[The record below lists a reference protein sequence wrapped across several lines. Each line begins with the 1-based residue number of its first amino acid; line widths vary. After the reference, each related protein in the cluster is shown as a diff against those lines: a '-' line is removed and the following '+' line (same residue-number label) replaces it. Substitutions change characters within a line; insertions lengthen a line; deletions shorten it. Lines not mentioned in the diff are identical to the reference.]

1 MERVL
6 EVDEN
11 LDSHSL
17 LLKGDPSGIETSAFT
32 LGENYYPTALN
43 ISYHFRKYKPSWKI
57 SSLTVGE
64 RFIII

>member
-1 MERVL
+1 MERGL
-6 EVDEN
+6 EEDEN

-17 LLKGDPSGIETSAFT
+17 LLKGDPGGVETSAFT
-32 LGENYYPTALN
+32 LRENYYPTALN

-64 RFIII
+64 GLFIT

>member
-1 MERVL
+1 MERGL

-17 LLKGDPSGIETSAFT
+17 LLKGDHNGVETSAFT
-32 LGENYYPTALN
+32 LGDNYYPTALN
-43 ISYHFRKYKPSWKI
+43 ISYYCRKYKPSWKI

-64 RFIII
+64 GLFIT